1 LLPLYIKLGLMKQF
15 VKTLDRD
22 GACFKYLT
30 QMFCNVSDAKK
41 IKEGIFVGPQIRK
54 LMKSTEFET
63 VMTPIE
69 KKAWIG
75 FKNVV
80 QGFLGNKKKQL

>member
-1 LLPLYIKLGLMKQF
+1 LINREKILLPPLHIKLRLMKQF
-15 VKTLDRD
+15 VKALDRD

-30 QMFCNVSDAKK
+30 QLFSKLSNAK
-41 IKEGIFVGPQIRK
+41 IKESIFVGSQIRK
-54 LMKSTEFET
+54 LMKSTKFET
-63 VMTPIE
+63 VLTPIE

-80 QGFLGNKKKQL
+80 